1 MNKTPVPQLLA
12 LSTCKYFINSSR
24 YFIFSNSR
32 VSSIYFLKNNPYFVA
47 HKLTNGLRNFPQY
60 SIFIRQLTL
69 CLELSLG
76 PVSAC
81 QLQVV
86 FLIGS
91 SIYSFQPLPQLLLND
106 CVLSF
111 PCSRKYGLFI
121 VWQSSLQRQRK
132 ATFKETCHFL
142 ILLFN
147 SWINLWPDLIFY
159 SYIL

>member
-1 MNKTPVPQLLA
+1 MISKQNKTKILKKTQFSQDLLSTTSMPILSIGQKQNKEKTKKPTTKNKTMNKTPVPQLLA
-12 LSTCKYFINSSR
+12 LSACKYFINSSR

-91 SIYSFQPLPQLLLND
+91 SIYS
-106 CVLSF
+106 LSN
-111 PCSRKYGLFI
+111 
-121 VWQSSLQRQRK
+121 
-132 ATFKETCHFL
+132 HFL
-142 ILLFN
+142 
-147 SWINLWPDLIFY
+147 
-159 SYIL
+159 SYF